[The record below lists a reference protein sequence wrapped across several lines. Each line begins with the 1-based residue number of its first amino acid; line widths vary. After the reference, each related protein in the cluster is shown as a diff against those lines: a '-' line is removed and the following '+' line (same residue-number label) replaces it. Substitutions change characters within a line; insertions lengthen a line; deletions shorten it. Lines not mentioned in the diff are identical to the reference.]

1 MCVSGQLGLGGIYA
15 HVWDG
20 RGCRLEHDARIGL
33 GGGYELIWSRDL
45 LCFCLYSKGDFGE
58 DPWMGADVSFILLII
73 PINIRIVIVKYV
85 STRETDCVVHEPLIV
100 RGDAEN

>member
-1 MCVSGQLGLGGIYA
+1 
-15 HVWDG
+15 
-20 RGCRLEHDARIGL
+20 
-33 GGGYELIWSRDL
+33 
-45 LCFCLYSKGDFGE
+45 
-58 DPWMGADVSFILLII
+58 MGADVSFILLII